1 MSNVNFNLKKNLKE
15 IINALNPGNIY
26 DSNHFYKLSN
36 SIKKNGIESAAMQLL
51 AEMPTTKKVYE
62 IEAFLDLYTG
72 FAGENASPLGGAD
85 PDRFIVNGRAVD
97 KTATGKPLTERV
109 NMDRNKYP
117 VHKLSLKRGNI
128 ILHVYTTK

>member
-1 MSNVNFNLKKNLKE
+1 MKANLKK
-15 IINALNPGNIY
+15 IINVLHPGNLWS
-26 DSNHFYKLSN
+26 DGHFYKLSN
-36 SIKKNGIESAAMQLL
+36 SIKHDGVEKAAMQML

-72 FAGENASPLGGAD
+72 FAGEDASPLGGAD

-117 VHKLSLKRGNI
+117 VHKLSLKRGNV
-128 ILHVYTTK
+128 ILHVYTK